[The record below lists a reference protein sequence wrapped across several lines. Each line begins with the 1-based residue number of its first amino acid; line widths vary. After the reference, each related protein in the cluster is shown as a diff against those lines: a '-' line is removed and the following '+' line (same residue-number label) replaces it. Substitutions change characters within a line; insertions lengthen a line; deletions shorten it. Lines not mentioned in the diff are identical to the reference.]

1 VDPHGNITYHSLPPQ
16 NGSQTPGTNTTIGY
30 GHLIKPGE
38 NFDKGITK
46 EQATALLAE
55 ARFVP

>member
-1 VDPHGNITYHSLPPQ
+1 MGISLTTVFRLRTAARLREPIP
-16 NGSQTPGTNTTIGY
+16 TIGY